1 MHDSTYNESEAEPER
16 TNIDE
21 HETKRSGAPASR
33 LGGWP
38 GPLSVAKFPAA
49 TPNAVR
55 WDTRT

>member
-21 HETKRSGAPASR
+21 HETKRSGTPASR